1 MFQERNGKLTERF
14 SRSQIFQ
21 DYERAFTEATG
32 LPLTLRPVE
41 AWQPVH
47 HGRKNE
53 NPFCALIAKD
63 AHSCAAC
70 LEAQQK
76 LVGGN
81 GAEDSKSMTCFA
93 GLCDTA
99 VPVQVDNQIIGYLQT
114 GQVLLKKPTKAQFAR
129 TAKQLVGWGMKVDL
143 RQLEEAYFHSHVINA
158 EQYKAMVRLL
168 TIFAKHLS
176 MVCNQILIQQQNAE
190 PPKIT
195 KAKEYINERQAEDI
209 SLTEVA
215 RAVNTSSFYFCKMF
229 KKSTGINFTD
239 YVARVRI
246 EKAKNLLLNPNLRV
260 SEVAY
265 EVGFQSLTHFNRV
278 FRKQCGISP
287 TEYRLKLPKA

>member
-1 MFQERNGKLTERF
+1 MTERF

-21 DYERAFTEATG
+21 DYQRAFTEATG
-32 LPLTLRPVE
+32 LPLTLRPAE

-47 HGRKNE
+47 RGRKNE

-63 AHSCAAC
+63 SRSCAAC
-70 LEAQQK
+70 LESQQK
-76 LVGGN
+76 LAMKAGP
-81 GAEDSKSMTCFA
+81 EESKNVTCFA

-99 VPVQVDNQIIGYLQT
+99 VPVQVDSQIIGYLQT
-114 GQVLLKKPTKAQFAR
+114 GQVLLKKPTKQQFAR
-129 TAKQLVGWGMKVDL
+129 AAKQLVDWGMKVDL
-143 RQLEEAYFHSHVINA
+143 RQLEEAYFHTRVIPP
-158 EQYKAMVRLL
+158 EQYQAMVRMLA
-168 TIFAKHLS
+168 IFAQHLS
-176 MVCNQILIQQQNAE
+176 MICNQILTQEQNAE

-195 KAKEYINERQAEDI
+195 KAKQYIHDRQAEDI

-265 EVGFQSLTHFNRV
+265 DVGFQSLTHFNRV